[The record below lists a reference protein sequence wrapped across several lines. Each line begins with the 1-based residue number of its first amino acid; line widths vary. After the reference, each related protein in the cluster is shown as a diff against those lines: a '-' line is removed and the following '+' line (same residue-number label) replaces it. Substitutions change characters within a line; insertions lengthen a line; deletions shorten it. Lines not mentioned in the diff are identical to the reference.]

1 MRSRDPG
8 PPLDAAVARLRDA
21 GVVDPRLDATLL
33 LAHALGV
40 ARLDVLT
47 ASDAA
52 RRRATPAAL
61 RRFRALVARRA
72 RRVPLQH
79 LTGACEFHGRP
90 FRVTPAVLVPRPET
104 ETLVNLALAHLKLNF
119 GSRIPNPESVTRR
132 PKSGIRNT
140 EFGIR
145 AADIGTGSGAIAVTL
160 ACERPDAEVVATD
173 ISRPALTVARANA
186 RRLGAAKRIRFLAG
200 DLFAPLRRRRPPAAP
215 VDLICSNP
223 PYIATRDLARCQP
236 EVRDHEPRAA
246 THAGRDGLAVIR
258 RLLAEAPDF
267 LAPGGALL
275 VEVGAGQALDVL
287 RLAGASGRYLLVRAM
302 KDLAGID
309 RVVVAEMPR
318 G

>member
-1 MRSRDPG
+1 MDMDDRTWSRH
-8 PPLDAAVARLRDA
+8 LDDAVARLRDA
-21 GVVDPRLDATLL
+21 GIDNPRLDATLL

-52 RRRATPAAL
+52 RRRARPAAL

-104 ETLVNLALAHLKLNF
+104 ETLVDLALAHIQR
-119 GSRIPNPESVTRR
+119 RIPSGTRH
-132 PKSGIRNT
+132 PKSGIR
-140 EFGIR
+140 I
-145 AADIGTGSGAIAVTL
+145 ADIGTGSGAIAVTL

-186 RRLGAAKRIRFLAG
+186 RRHGASKRIRFLAG
-200 DLFAPLRRRRPPAAP
+200 DLFAPLRRRRPAAAP
-215 VDLICSNP
+215 FDLIGSNP

-258 RLLAEAPDF
+258 RLLAEAPEF

-275 VEVGAGQALDVL
+275 VEVGAGQALDAL
-287 RLAGASGRYLLVRAM
+287 RLAAACGRYLLVRAM

-309 RVVVAEMPR
+309 RVVVAEIPR